1 MLEPD
6 HLFGIL
12 SDPTRLRA
20 LMLIQAEG
28 ELCVCELTFALD
40 ESQPKM
46 SRHLG
51 LMREAGIVEARREG
65 TWMHYRIS
73 RTLPDWSRQV
83 IQQVLEQIGGLQT
96 FKNDMGQLKKMT
108 NRPGGRA
115 CD

>member
-1 MLEPD
+1 MLEPY

-20 LMLIQAEG
+20 LMLVQAEG

-46 SRHLG
+46 SRHLR
-51 LMREAGIVEARREG
+51 LMRDAGIVEARREG

-73 RTLPDWSRQV
+73 RKLPDWSKQV
-83 IQQVLEQIGGLQT
+83 IKQVLEQIEDLKT
-96 FKNDMGQLKKMT
+96 FKKDMSQLKKMT
-108 NRPGGRA
+108 SRPRGRA
-115 CD
+115 GD